1 MFEVFVAQI
10 YSSSVFTDLTVGGA
24 RYISTGR
31 GFATSRIPFSILY
44 SRFADS
50 SIYMGA
56 RLMLILLFG
65 TVAHWQA
72 PLLWFWASLSSLMF
86 SPFIFN
92 PHHPLGKT
100 FSLITETFIRW
111 LSRGNTKWHRNS
123 WIGYIRLSRSRVTG
137 FKRKLTGDVSEKA
150 AGCFKSSQIK
160 HFVCRF
166 PSNFD
171 LHCRSLCCIYLYQC
185 SNRCC

>member
-1 MFEVFVAQI
+1 MSPFFEVFVAQI

-65 TVAHWQA
+65 TVSHWQA
-72 PLLWFWASLSSLMF
+72 PLLWFWASLSAFNVL
-86 SPFIFN
+86 PFIFN
-92 PHHPLGKT
+92 PHHLLGKT
-100 FSLITETFIRW
+100 FSLITEIS
-111 LSRGNTKWHRNS
+111 LD
-123 WIGYIRLSRSRVTG
+123 GYLEVTLNG
-137 FKRKLTGDVSEKA
+137 TETHGLVMLDFLDHVSL
-150 AGCFKSSQIK
+150 
-160 HFVCRF
+160 V
-166 PSNFD
+166 SNV
-171 LHCRSLCCIYLYQC
+171 S
-185 SNRCC
+185 